1 MFYQL
6 LAEILASLSKGP
18 PTTKQNVY
26 PAEHCVY
33 SRVKNEFQ
41 NLPAKFFGGLGPRLL
56 VWEEI
61 ENKQTVLNPN
71 LYIDNYCCMYIFV
84 LLTYDYDWPKIKI

>member
-26 PAEHCVY
+26 PAVHCVY
-33 SRVKNEFQ
+33 SRVKITNESKVVQKYIIFIFLGRSARQCIRLFQ
-41 NLPAKFFGGLGPRLL
+41 KSDPNPQSWTSHLLKHVSSASGGLNFG
-56 VWEEI
+56 
-61 ENKQTVLNPN
+61 EN
-71 LYIDNYCCMYIFV
+71 Y
-84 LLTYDYDWPKIKI
+84 

>member
-26 PAEHCVY
+26 PAVHCVY
-33 SRVKNEFQ
+33 SRVKSSTFRIV
-41 NLPAKFFGGLGPRLL
+41 FLL
-56 VWEEI
+56 YRAWPG
-61 ENKQTVLNPN
+61 TVQ
-71 LYIDNYCCMYIFV
+71 C
-84 LLTYDYDWPKIKI
+84 PKTGV